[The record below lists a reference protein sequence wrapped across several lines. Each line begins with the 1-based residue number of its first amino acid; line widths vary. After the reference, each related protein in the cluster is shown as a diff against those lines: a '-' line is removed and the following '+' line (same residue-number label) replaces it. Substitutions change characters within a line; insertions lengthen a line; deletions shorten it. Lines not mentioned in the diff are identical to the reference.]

1 MASKNFGKAYETDKK
16 RHKTETHLFTYS
28 INKTKMTCEEFRKN
42 LIELCDKDVN
52 PELRAAM
59 KQHMDTCDTCRTEY
73 DEYMAVV
80 NLLRPNN
87 SPVALSTEKSDA
99 PRTQC
104 CTTNTVQ
111 DLPATRR
118 RPTWLQMAAAILLF
132 IAGVCTGWSHFFST
146 DASANE
152 STEHTLNQAI
162 AGLRNVGNF
171 VADFRARTKRSENF
185 AYLNPNEDF
194 VHLRMTVLRENGT
207 TLWRVEKENGRT
219 VIYDGQQQAMWYGEH
234 FRVVE
239 NADANLLEGFT
250 PLLQPETIL
259 ESLEKSLR
267 REAQSTSKFSEND
280 STFVLT
286 ATVPELQGFS
296 IDNSLTGKT
305 AYTLE
310 YTFNK
315 ANGLPIHIRIWT
327 QRGDNRTLV
336 LESESIRYNI
346 SLDRQTLTA
355 LPKGQTK
362 WIRTDPPQV
371 KQKNRLTLLQKET
384 AIEAARRITEAL
396 SNSDTLSAREALQP
410 YRQFVTRLIEAKAGC
425 KMTDFRE
432 SDTPANYPG
441 TWVTFTET
449 HPNGTTHSCTLALRR
464 DNPQRIW
471 VVDGGL

>member
-1 MASKNFGKAYETDKK
+1 
-16 RHKTETHLFTYS
+16 
-28 INKTKMTCEEFRKN
+28 MTCEEFRNN
-42 LIELCDKDVN
+42 LVELCDKNVN
-52 PELRAAM
+52 PELYASM
-59 KQHMDTCDTCRTEY
+59 KQHLDKCNACRAEY
-73 DEYMAVV
+73 NEYMAVV

-171 VADFRARTKRSENF
+171 VADFRARTTRSENF

-219 VIYDGQQQAMWYGEH
+219 VVYDGQQQAMWYGEH

-371 KQKNRLTLLQKET
+371 KQKTRLTLLQKET
-384 AIEAARRITEAL
+384 AIEAARRITKAL
-396 SNSDTLSAREALQP
+396 STGDTLSAREALQP
-410 YRQFVTRLIEAKAGC
+410 YRQGMTQLIEAKEGH

-449 HPNGTTHSCTLALRR
+449 HPDGTTRPCTLSLRR

>member
-73 DEYMAVV
+73 NEYMAVV
-80 NLLRPNN
+80 DMLRPKNF
-87 SPVALSTEKSDA
+87 SVASDTQESDT
-99 PRTQC
+99 PRTRHR
-104 CTTNTVQ
+104 
-111 DLPATRR
+111 ATDTKQNLSSVRR
-118 RPTWLQMAAAILLF
+118 RPAWLQMTAAILLF
-132 IAGVCTGWSHFFST
+132 IAGICTGWSRFFST
-146 DASANE
+146 DVSANE
-152 STEHTLNQAI
+152 STEQTLNQAI

-171 VADFRARTKRSENF
+171 VADFRARTTGSENF
-185 AYLNPNEDF
+185 AYLNPDDDF
-194 VHLRMTVLRENGT
+194 VHLRLAVLRENGA
-207 TLWRVEKENGRT
+207 TLWRMEKENGRT
-219 VIYDGQQQAMWYGEH
+219 VVYNGQQQAMWYGEH
-234 FRVVE
+234 FRVFE

-250 PLLQPETIL
+250 PLLRPETML
-259 ESLEKSLR
+259 ESLEKSLLQKIQ
-267 REAQSTSKFSEND
+267 ATSRFTEND
-280 STFVLT
+280 STVVLT
-286 ATVPELQGFS
+286 ATVPELQGFF
-296 IDNSLTGKT
+296 IDNPQTGQT
-305 AYTLE
+305 ACILE

-315 ANGLPIHIRIWT
+315 VSGLPQRIRIWT

-371 KQKNRLTLLQKET
+371 KQKTRLTLLQKET

-441 TWVTFTET
+441 TRVTFTET
-449 HPNGTTHSCTLALRR
+449 HPDGTTRPCTLSLRR